1 MNWKTKYCVP
11 HHSKRETCKTV
22 TAPKLL
28 IACNPK
34 KVCKF
39 PRQRSPRARLS
50 PSATGLLFICK
61 VFPLPKKGLRKNEQN
76 YCHVSSDMTH
86 RKVFGIQI
94 NTGLGCP
101 TSSKR
106 CTFYSPESI
115 SAKERP
121 THLHQV
127 THPRN
132 MQLPEAG
139 LQDQL
144 VKRQAKRACVL
155 KTNCH
160 INVPGV
166 CALLTL
172 GCQNLMFLLLA
183 QFFSDCIIL
192 IFLHICFFLW
202 VMTPV
207 KRTHLTH
214 LWAPG
219 PSTQE
224 ALG

>member
-1 MNWKTKYCVP
+1 MQVPKAEKSKGKAKSFCYRTPMYLKSFPPPKEGDQEKWTK
-11 HHSKRETCKTV
+11 
-22 TAPKLL
+22 L
-28 IACNPK
+28 
-34 KVCKF
+34 
-39 PRQRSPRARLS
+39 
-50 PSATGLLFICK
+50 
-61 VFPLPKKGLRKNEQN
+61 
-76 YCHVSSDMTH
+76 CHISFDMTH

-94 NTGLGCP
+94 NAGLGCP

-144 VKRQAKRACVL
+144 VKRQLKRACVL
-155 KTNCH
+155 KTKCH

-166 CALLTL
+166 CTLLTL

-183 QFFSDCIIL
+183 QFFADCIIL
-192 IFLHICFFLW
+192 IFLSFFSFYFFKQNGVQSKL
-202 VMTPV
+202 
-207 KRTHLTH
+207 
-214 LWAPG
+214 
-219 PSTQE
+219 
-224 ALG
+224 